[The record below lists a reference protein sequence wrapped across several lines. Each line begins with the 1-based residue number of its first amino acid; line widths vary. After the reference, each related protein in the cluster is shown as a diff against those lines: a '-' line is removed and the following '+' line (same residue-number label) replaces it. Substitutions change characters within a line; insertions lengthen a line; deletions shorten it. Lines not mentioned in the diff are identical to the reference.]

1 MALLPATW
9 RLFAQA
15 PESGKA
21 IVAQYEIIE
30 PPGQKVAME
39 DGIRLSVAV
48 YRPAATGRF
57 PVIVC
62 ITPYSTTSGQGRFYA
77 VRGYAYIMA
86 NSRGRYDS
94 EGDWSPYHPQH
105 KRDGYALVQWAA
117 AQSWSNANVGMEGA
131 SQRLD
136 PMVDRQRSQ
145 RL

>member
-1 MALLPATW
+1 
-9 RLFAQA
+9 
-15 PESGKA
+15 
-21 IVAQYEIIE
+21 
-30 PPGQKVAME
+30 ME

-131 SQRLD
+131 YNGSTQWWTASEASGFEGHHSLR
-136 PMVDRQRSQ
+136 RTARCI
-145 RL
+145 